1 MYVYIGCGRKRS
13 NIPAAQPASAIENE
27 PLMEESIGSL
37 LELSA
42 EPAVEDISRQIM
54 SEAKLWEAIQEANV
68 ELSRARQQQKH
79 QSTSVQKSEGDANA
93 NIPGDPPALSFALP
107 PCFIK

>member
-1 MYVYIGCGRKRS
+1 MANG
-13 NIPAAQPASAIENE
+13 E

-54 SEAKLWEAIQEANV
+54 SEAKLLEAIREVNV
-68 ELSRARQQQKH
+68 ELSRARQQQASMEHKNDEELAAA
-79 QSTSVQKSEGDANA
+79 SAA
-93 NIPGDPPALSFALP
+93 PPASRCVLP
-107 PCFIK
+107 SCFIK